1 MRHCNHSRW
10 LSLSSRNDELTFT
23 ESDRAKTLL
32 HSLPY
37 MQVQV
42 PTLFVFIGN
51 KDKTLAL
58 QDLASAPKIKC
69 TSKRING
76 EIHLHIDPSSSFSDR
91 PILLADSDFS
101 IGGRTTPRLLRG
113 DCHDV
118 TTTVLPRPRN
128 GVASGNSLMLK
139 TADDLHLK
147 ILSPFTDIFCFFAS
161 DFGGLHSIAQRLASW
176 LENPQPSTLPTATH
190 AHIVIVVESPALE
203 FRILEEFFELL
214 HNETGKDPYVHFGK
228 IRIFTSLPQSSVL
241 PEARHRRLKEFLM
254 NISDEV
260 RLARIKCNMLF
271 SGQHFLAFL
280 NQAGARFGSGCSVPF
295 DFIRESRINNPVA
308 PELKDH
314 LVNFL
319 SLIKDHKQL
328 QELAAPLI
336 ASSIL
341 LDHYPPDM
349 HLFDPSE
356 VFRILYQD
364 VCYQAYCEWMD
375 HRNSPSLLLP
385 SGFIRII
392 QELLHNLFK
401 GLQRSAINMSVESHR
416 QILRRLFLNCLTIR
430 SDDTCVVCIRRT
442 PQYGLPCGHVICEN
456 CVRTFGRLSLLDPW
470 IFEVESC
477 LFCGLSTSG
486 VVIKTIPP
494 TAGIRVL
501 TFDGGG
507 IRGVASLQY
516 LQVLQE
522 RIGLPY
528 PVQENFDMVFGTSIG
543 AIVALKLCVMGWSI
557 EKCIERAEHFAK
569 FTFQP
574 RLISKIPAFIPGI
587 PGFSVLASF
596 LISYFADGCYSAEH
610 LEAILQEE
618 FGRERSILD
627 CSNATA
633 TGTRI
638 GIPVTTIQD
647 TSTCI
652 FTNYNAI
659 GTRSEKCGYH
669 ALRPKCGLGQI
680 PLWKIAR
687 CGSAAPW
694 YFKPMSIPGIGTFQD
709 GGVRQNDPGNIA
721 LQEVSALFPNSLEP
735 SLVVSLGTG
744 AARVDNVPYMGP
756 SRGLI
761 KDGFIP
767 RLVRAFKL
775 SFGSTIPHKH
785 RSLRSRGSREQY
797 FRFDIEF
804 DHPEPEL
811 DDTTRIQE
819 VKEHARSTICESK
832 ELDHLARCV
841 IAELF
846 LFELNDVPRKER
858 GRYVCHGRII
868 CRLRAHVPAFKA
880 LLEQLKKSS
889 AVFLVQGHPV
899 KCCTEDETSKDQNG
913 NFSKAVSIEV
923 FDKRTS
929 FTIQLKEG
937 SSQPCSISGS
947 PFSIESLVTAQHLDS
962 PFGTVDHVKRKRVD
976 FTSLTS
982 RKRPRHLA

>member
-1 MRHCNHSRW
+1 
-10 LSLSSRNDELTFT
+10 
-23 ESDRAKTLL
+23 
-32 HSLPY
+32 

-308 PELKDH
+308 PDLKDH

-364 VCYQAYCEWMD
+364 
-375 HRNSPSLLLP
+375 
-385 SGFIRII
+385 
-392 QELLHNLFK
+392 
-401 GLQRSAINMSVESHR
+401 RSAINMSVESHR

-442 PQYGLPCGHVICEN
+442 PQYGLPFGHVIFEN

-659 GTRSEKCGYH
+659 GTRSEKCEQDVGRQ
-669 ALRPKCGLGQI
+669 LRVD
-680 PLWKIAR
+680 R
-687 CGSAAPW
+687 